1 MKSVDHFQR
10 LIKKIDRTISGPV
23 VEFSEQ
29 FLYGNRE
36 VLCAYSGLDHRFMIH
51 GSLEHGWTSYP
62 PGKGIPKIYGGKYT
76 HLVWSSYR
84 LQQSSESYSSNVIAI
99 GSPFLY
105 AHNLVIN
112 QLEESADVNSSFAG
126 GTIFFPGHGT
136 EVTTPNMIQQIEA
149 VKRYENP
156 KNVTVCLYWTEFLN
170 PEIRAVFKQAGFK
183 LTNLGYSG
191 LSEHTGLG
199 MSSRK
204 NVAGTLGGRHTY
216 LLNLLLLLNSH
227 QKVIVG
233 DVGTAALYS
242 AFMKKDLLMLPE
254 WLENLVEPTHQ
265 DVKSRVSDDYRENHH
280 IKYIENHM
288 DMEYAKIDFSSQKF
302 RDYAL
307 LELGVADQKK
317 ASELKEL
324 LASRGSNQ
332 VSTIPVDAVKQYIK
346 DFKKH
351 KIQIL

>member
-1 MKSVDHFQR
+1 MKTVDYFQK
-10 LIKKIDRTISGPV
+10 LIKKVDRTISGPI

-36 VLCAYSGLDHRFMIH
+36 VLCAYAGLDNRFMIH

-62 PGKGIPKIYGGKYT
+62 PGKGIPKIYGGRYT

-84 LQQSSESYSSNVIAI
+84 LQQSSESYPSNVFAI

-105 AHNLVIN
+105 AHNLVKD
-112 QLEESADVNSSFAG
+112 QLQESANVNSSFAG
-126 GTIFFPGHGT
+126 DTIFFPGHGT
-136 EVTTPNMIQQIEA
+136 EVNTPNMIQQIDA
-149 VKRYENP
+149 VTKYEDP
-156 KNVTVCLYWTEFLN
+156 RKITVCLYWTEFLN
-170 PEIRAVFKQAGFK
+170 PEIRAAFKRRGFR

-191 LSEHTGLG
+191 LSEHAGLG

-204 NVAGTLGGRHTY
+204 NVAGTLGGRHIY

-242 AFMKKDLLMLPE
+242 AFMKKDLLMMPE

-265 DVKSRVSDDYRENHH
+265 DSKLRVSDDFRENHH
-280 IKYIENHM
+280 IKYIENHL
-288 DMEYAKIDFSSQKF
+288 DSEYTKIDFSSVKF
-302 RDYAL
+302 REYAL
-307 LELGVADQKK
+307 LELGFADQKNPE
-317 ASELKEL
+317 ELKEL
-324 LASRGSNQ
+324 LASCGSNQ
-332 VSTIPVDAVKQYIK
+332 VSTLPVEAFKQYTE
-346 DFKKH
+346 DFNKH
-351 KIQIL
+351 RIQVL